1 MVVQNYLKIREE
13 ARALL
18 LSQAAVILEI
28 LIIQETDD
36 KVT

>member
-13 ARALL
+13 ARALP